1 MKLLGLIFCAG
12 LLLLGSAAP
21 AHADEASKAK
31 KVEQMLQLT
40 HVDQLMDQMMS
51 QMQPMM
57 EEIQKRMV
65 DLMKSRMSWEKL
77 KPIYVK
83 LYNELLTE
91 DEIDA
96 SIAFYGTPAGQSL
109 IKKMPLLMQKSV
121 SLMQELMGDIIP
133 EFAKIGEEVAKKYQK

>member
-1 MKLLGLIFCAG
+1 
-12 LLLLGSAAP
+12 
-21 AHADEASKAK
+21 
-31 KVEQMLQLT
+31 MLQLT

-51 QMQPMM
+51 QMQPMMEEMLKKVDLPADGKPMM